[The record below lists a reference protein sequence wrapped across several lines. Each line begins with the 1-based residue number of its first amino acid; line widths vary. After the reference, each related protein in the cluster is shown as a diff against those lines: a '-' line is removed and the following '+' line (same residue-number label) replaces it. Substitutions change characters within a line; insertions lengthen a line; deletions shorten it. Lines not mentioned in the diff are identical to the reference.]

1 MSAVITSNS
10 RPFFYSVISNQLF
23 VQTQVANSIRIRTV
37 VNNKLAVI
45 SLTFFN
51 VVLVITRMIY
61 GRAVS
66 SSLWKLNVFVLAI
79 FAKIIEAV
87 FVNRKL
93 IRLHKL
99 LIRSATNRVANFQ
112 IVRSFWLFVGLYLC
126 VGLLL
131 GFRLWIIC
139 IRLNYLAI
147 WISCC
152 VCCTSVWSASS
163 RCRSR

>member
-10 RPFFYSVISNQLF
+10 RPFLYSVISNQLLA
-23 VQTQVANSIRIRTV
+23 QTQVANSIRIRAI

-45 SLTFFN
+45 SFTFFN

-66 SSLWKLNVFVLAI
+66 SSLWKLNVFVLTI

-93 IRLHKL
+93 VRLHKL

-112 IVRSFWLFVGLYLC
+112 IVRSFWLFVSLYLF
-126 VGLLL
+126 VGFVLACSRLILL
-131 GFRLWIIC
+131 
-139 IRLNYLAI
+139 IRLNYLAV

-152 VCCTSVWSASS
+152 VSCC
-163 RCRSR
+163 